1 MKKEI
6 RLYNVVFPIWFLVL
20 AWPAFAPSLPL
31 LLLLL
36 PANFLVDSLVLLLA
50 ARHFQIPEI
59 GKLWKKS
66 VWKIWLFGFL
76 CDFAGGGLIMLLC
89 FLIEGGISKNALLF
103 PFATLYALPGV
114 ALSGVLLYWINR
126 ALSFLGTD
134 LSKEQIHRLSL
145 AIAIFTAPYLML
157 IPVIGW

>member
-50 ARHFQIPEI
+50 ARRFQIPEV

-89 FLIEGGISKNALLF
+89 FLIEGGISQNALLF
-103 PFATLYALPGV
+103 PFATLYALPGW
-114 ALSGVLLYWINR
+114 LCPGCCCTGS
-126 ALSFLGTD
+126 
-134 LSKEQIHRLSL
+134 
-145 AIAIFTAPYLML
+145 TAPCPFWHRPEQGADPQAEPGHRHFHRPL
-157 IPVIGW
+157 PDASFR